1 MVSGEHGTPDEQDHL
16 PGVAPETQ
24 SAVETDGDAA
34 SNGGPSEASEP
45 VGGADSDAG
54 ASAGETSEA
63 DAGAATESAPATPT
77 EPAASSEEPAPAAPR
92 RKPRQ
97 RAGSIPDG
105 VLTVEDHLEKILV
118 GTGPLEAYDQP
129 LVESLGLPLHGDF
142 VSPIDLPRFDQ
153 STVDGYAV
161 RAADAADATRDMPV
175 VLPVSGDVR
184 AGGARPFAISA
195 GTAARITAGAPVP
208 RGADAVVPLHHTDRG
223 TGRVGVRVA
232 PQSGQGV
239 RRTGSEVAAG
249 SVVLPAGSV
258 LGAREIGL
266 LASLG
271 SSRVQARPRPRVV
284 IFSMGSELRE
294 PGAHLAHDST
304 YDGNSFMLAAAV
316 RSAGAIAYRVGAVG
330 DDPKAFRRV
339 LSDQLVRAD
348 LVITTGGISD
358 GARDVVRQTLRA
370 LGTVEFNDV
379 AIYPGRTQGFGR
391 VFDERT
397 PIITLP
403 GNPVSAYVGLE
414 VFVLPALRRMMGRT
428 PFRRP
433 MVHAVLAA
441 DVASPSGRRQYVPS
455 VFEVTHRGA
464 KVTPLP
470 DPEALE
476 LSELSR
482 ANAFIV
488 VGEDETALNLGD
500 TVRTLVLDR
509 PY

>member
-1 MVSGEHGTPDEQDHL
+1 MVSGEHGTSSEQDHL
-16 PGVAPETQ
+16 PGVDPETR
-24 SAVETDGDAA
+24 DAA
-34 SNGGPSEASEP
+34 EGASDEESAATP
-45 VGGADSDAG
+45 ETGADSE
-54 ASAGETSEA
+54 SA
-63 DAGAATESAPATPT
+63 DAAESESGSVDSATDGQPSSPPAD
-77 EPAASSEEPAPAAPR
+77 EPPAKPR
-92 RKPRQ
+92 RKARQ

-153 STVDGYAV
+153 STVDGYAI
-161 RAADAADATRDMPV
+161 RASDAVDATRDIPV
-175 VLPVSGDVR
+175 VLPVAGEVR
-184 AGGARPFAISA
+184 AGGARPFAISV
-195 GTAARITAGAPVP
+195 GTAARVTAGAPVP
-208 RGADAVVPLHHTDRG
+208 RGADCVVPLHHTDRG
-223 TGRVGVRVA
+223 SSRVGVRVP
-232 PQSGQGV
+232 PQPGQGV

-249 SVVLPAGSV
+249 STVLPAGSV

-304 YDGNSFMLAAAV
+304 YDGNSYMLAAAV

-348 LVITTGGISD
+348 LVVTTGGISD

-370 LGTVEFNDV
+370 LGTVKFNDV

-441 DVASPSGRRQYVPS
+441 DVASPSGRRQYVPGI
-455 VFEVTHRGA
+455 FEVTHRGA

-470 DPEALE
+470 DPDALE
-476 LSELSR
+476 LSELAR